1 MKFKRFINEDYNLI
15 VNLDQTIQ
23 GEKIQKFISS
33 LIEEFEKL
41 WKIPRSEVSYKEI
54 CDGLEAIITK
64 ALYFR

>member
-1 MKFKRFINEDYNLI
+1 M
-15 VNLDQTIQ
+15 NLDQTIQ

-41 WKIPRSEVSYKEI
+41 WKIPRSEITYKEI